1 MVEFGGYEMPLQ
13 YSGIRDEHLAVRER
27 AGVFDISHMGEVLLT
42 GPGAEASVQQLVA
55 NDVSR
60 LTPGRALYGVMCT
73 EAGGVVDDVI
83 VYRSSGA
90 DAFLVVVNA
99 ATRDKDV
106 AWMREHLLP
115 DTDLADISD
124 RMALIAVQGPRA
136 LDIVAPLCDADVR
149 GLRAFSSTDSRVAG
163 IDACTS
169 IVSRTGY
176 TGEDGVEVYIDA
188 ERAAE
193 LWDALLEAG
202 RDHGL
207 VPAGLGARDTLRLE
221 AGLRLYGQDMD
232 EGVDP
237 YSAGLGWTVKLAK
250 GDFCGAAALRRIA
263 EQGPPRQTVGLRLE
277 GRSIARHGQ
286 AVHDGERPVGEV
298 TSGSFS
304 FTLGH
309 GIATALVDPAA
320 AGRER
325 LDVDIRGTVA
335 SAAVVPLPFYKRPR
349 S

>member
-1 MVEFGGYEMPLQ
+1 
-13 YSGIRDEHLAVRER
+13 
-27 AGVFDISHMGEVLLT
+27 
-42 GPGAEASVQQLVA
+42 
-55 NDVSR
+55 
-60 LTPGRALYGVMCT
+60 
-73 EAGGVVDDVI
+73 
-83 VYRSSGA
+83 
-90 DAFLVVVNA
+90 
-99 ATRDKDV
+99 
-106 AWMREHLLP
+106 
-115 DTDLADISD
+115 
-124 RMALIAVQGPRA
+124 
-136 LDIVAPLCDADVR
+136 VR
-149 GLRAFSSTDSRVAG
+149 GLRPFGSTDSRVAG

-193 LWDALLEAG
+193 LWDALLDAG
-202 RDHGL
+202 RDQGL

-237 YSAGLGWTVKLAK
+237 YSAGLGWTVKLGK
-250 GDFCGAAALRRIA
+250 GDFCGAEALRRIA
-263 EQGPPRQTVGLRLE
+263 EQGPPRRTVGLRLD
-277 GRSIARHGQ
+277 GRSIARHGH
-286 AVHDGERPVGEV
+286 AVRDGERPVGEV

-304 FTLGH
+304 FTLGR

-320 AGRER
+320 AGCER

-335 SAAVVPLPFYKRPR
+335 SAAVVPLPFYKKPPR